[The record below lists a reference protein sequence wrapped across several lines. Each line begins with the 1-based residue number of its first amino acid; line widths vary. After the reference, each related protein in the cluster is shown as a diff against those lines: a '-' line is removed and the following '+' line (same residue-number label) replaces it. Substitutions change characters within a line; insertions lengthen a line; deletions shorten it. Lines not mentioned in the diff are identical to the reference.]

1 MRARVVADP
10 LLNPQLNPWLT
21 IIGIGEDGLV
31 GLSEASR
38 KALGAAETVFGGE
51 RHLALAGIGDRGQP
65 WPVPFDASGVLAFR
79 GRPTVVLASGDPFW
93 HGVGGSLAEK
103 LKDGEWTAL
112 PAPSTFALVASRLG
126 WRLEIVA
133 CLGLHAAPFETLVPR
148 LARGAR
154 IICLVRDGKAA
165 ADLAAWLTA
174 RGWGASRMWTCV
186 ALGGVRESI
195 ACHRADTYTAVPA
208 VKLVTVALEA
218 EGEGLPRSS
227 GLSDALFAHDGQIT
241 KRPIRALALSAL
253 APRAGE
259 RLWDIGAGS
268 GSISVEWALCGG
280 TADAIEARKDR
291 AANIRTNTASFG
303 LAHKIDVIAGRAP
316 AVLAGLAPP
325 QAVFFGGGLD
335 RAMFDAVGA
344 LVPAGTRL
352 VAHAVTLETE
362 AVLADLQRRHGGEL
376 MRVEIA
382 HAAPLGAFRSWE
394 AVRPVVQWS
403 AVT

>member
-1 MRARVVADP
+1 VADP

-21 IIGIGEDGLV
+21 IIGIGEDGLD

-65 WPVPFDASGVLAFR
+65 WPVPFDARGVLAFR

-93 HGVGGSLAEK
+93 HGVGGSLADM
-103 LKDGEWTAL
+103 LSDGEWTAH

-126 WRLEIVA
+126 WRLEIVT

-174 RGWGASRMWTCV
+174 RRWGASRMWTCV

-195 ACHRADTYTAVPA
+195 DCHRADNYTAVPA
-208 VKLVTVALEA
+208 AKLVTVALEA

-268 GSISVEWALCGG
+268 GSVSVEWALCGG
-280 TADAIEARKDR
+280 TADAIEAREDR
-291 AANIRTNTASFG
+291 AANIRNNAASFG
-303 LAHKIDVIAGRAP
+303 LLHKIDVIAGRAP

-335 RAMFDAVGA
+335 SVMFDAVGA

-362 AVLADLQRRHGGEL
+362 AVLSDLQRRHGGEL

-382 HAAPLGAFRSWE
+382 HAAPLGTFRSWE